1 MSWALAQLTTLA
13 LIFDFDDTMVPDSTT
28 ELLAAHSIKPEDFW
42 LKEVRELID
51 SGYDPT
57 HAYLKRLLDLIGDGK
72 PLGSLT
78 NNGLRQFGQ
87 SMDTKLYPGLPE
99 LFDDLRCT
107 VSRYR
112 DISIEFYIVSGGLQ
126 DIAEGSQIVQKHFAG
141 VYGCQ
146 LAGDTSEGVL
156 KYVKRAITFTEKT
169 RYIFEINKGVTPSQV
184 IQKPYL
190 VNTHKDHELRR
201 VRFSNMIYVGDGLT
215 DIPCFSLIKN
225 GANDPER
232 GGITFA
238 VFDPTKERAAKQ
250 ALQEYLIPGRVASA
264 HAPNY
269 TKDRELGSFIRT
281 AVAQRCST
289 ITLKREEVER

>member
-1 MSWALAQLTTLA
+1 
-13 LIFDFDDTMVPDSTT
+13 MVPDSTT
-28 ELLAAHSIKPEDFW
+28 ELLATHNVEPDNFW
-42 LKEVRELID
+42 LKEVRGLVE

-72 PLGSLT
+72 PLGLLT
-78 NNGLRQFGQ
+78 MNDLRQLGQ
-87 SMDTKLYPGLPE
+87 SMDAKLYPGLPE
-99 LFDDLRCT
+99 LFDDLRST

-126 DIAEGSQIVQKHFAG
+126 DIVEGSKTVQKYFRG

-146 LAGDTSEGVL
+146 LASDTNDGVL
-156 KYVKRAITFTEKT
+156 RYIKRAITFTEKT
-169 RYIFEINKGVTPSQV
+169 RYIFEINKGVEPSQV

-232 GGITFA
+232 GGIAFA

-250 ALQEYLIPGRVASA
+250 ALQEYLIPGRVTSA

-269 TKDRELGSFIRT
+269 TKERELGMLIR
-281 AVAQRCST
+281 AAIAQRCSS
-289 ITLKREEVER
+289 ITVKREEVER